1 MSRTREPRPKPKAKL
16 HSLALKKNVEQ
27 VAVQRDIE
35 VIDGKGFEETAIFV
49 LVRQQGDSD
58 TESAVAQ

>member
-1 MSRTREPRPKPKAKL
+1 M
-16 HSLALKKNVEQ
+16 ALKKNVEQ